1 MIKVKR
7 ILGIIE
13 LAIYSAYIKGEQ
25 PVSVLI
31 TAPPESGKTNMVLKF
46 SHNKGCLEL
55 DDATAYGIIK
65 HYGEKICLRKIRH
78 LIIPDLVKPMSRQK
92 ETVHGLIAFFNSLIE
107 EGIVRTATYAEHLEI
122 TLSDDEEK
130 KTDCDD
136 DTEEKQDDCEN
147 TNDGDDDPDDERQAI
162 AVKCGLI
169 ATLAKEMMLDGRHH
183 WTRMGF
189 MSRMIVVSYDY
200 DISTQA
206 QIHDAI
212 ADRQYLTDEKI
223 TLNLPEEDVE
233 IKLNKREAM
242 EISKLA
248 IQLVALDKSE
258 ENTEKAY
265 GFRLQKNLQRLAMA
279 NALKH
284 DRRTVNQEDI
294 ERLRKL
300 SRFMNLNYYPI

>member
-31 TAPPESGKTNMVLKF
+31 TASPEAGKTNLVLKF

-55 DDATAYGIIK
+55 GDATAYGIIK
-65 HYGEKICLRKIRH
+65 YYGKKICTREIRH

-92 ETVHGLIAFFNSLIE
+92 ETVHNLIAFFNSLIE
-107 EGIVRTATYAEHLEI
+107 EGIVRTATYAEHLEVKPGED
-122 TLSDDEEK
+122 DDEEEKDNCEK
-130 KTDCDD
+130 KDSEDD
-136 DTEEKQDDCEN
+136 NNEVD
-147 TNDGDDDPDDERQAI
+147 RQAI

-200 DISTQA
+200 DIITQVL
-206 QIHDAI
+206 IHDAI
-212 ADRQYLTDEKI
+212 AERRYLSDEKI

-233 IKLNKREAM
+233 IKLNKQKAM

-248 IQLVALDKSE
+248 TQLVALDKSGK
-258 ENTEKAY
+258 NPEKAY

-279 NALKH
+279 NALKN
-284 DRRTVNQEDI
+284 DRDTVNQEDI
-294 ERLRKL
+294 ERIHKL

>member
-13 LAIYSAYIKGEQ
+13 LAIYSAHIKGEQ

-31 TAPPESGKTNMVLKF
+31 TAPPEAGKTNLVLKF
-46 SHNKGCLEL
+46 SDNKGCLEL
-55 DDATAYGIIK
+55 GDATAFGIIK
-65 HYGEKICLRKIRH
+65 YYGKKICTREIRH

-107 EGIVRTATYAEHLEI
+107 EGIVRTATYAEHLNPKLLEDEEENN
-122 TLSDDEEK
+122 DDENK
-130 KTDCDD
+130 DTDNDD
-136 DTEEKQDDCEN
+136 SETD
-147 TNDGDDDPDDERQAI
+147 RQAI

-212 ADRQYLTDEKI
+212 GERNYLTDEKI
-223 TLNLPEEDVE
+223 TLNLPNEDVD

-248 IQLVALDKSE
+248 IQLVALDKSS
-258 ENTEKAY
+258 ENPEKAY

-279 NALKH
+279 NALKN
-284 DRRTVNQEDI
+284 DRDMVNKEDI
-294 ERLRKL
+294 ERIHKL
-300 SRFMNLNYYPI
+300 SRFMNLKYYPL